1 MVPSIVVTFIEAF
14 ALPDLLFPLSIAICG
29 LTGKMLSYPLC
40 NSWSYSFMLVFD
52 SSAITNPV
60 SFIRCVVLLK
70 YLNDTSAIPL

>member
-40 NSWSYSFMLVFD
+40 NSWSYSFD